1 LKVGNRTIFL
11 TAILLI
17 TILIVDTALERI
29 SDLLGTQSSDYTSRV
44 VLFIAITLI
53 IYVVGEYLI
62 LSFIKRRNNEIIQTI
77 TSITREERTT
87 TPTKTVIT
95 NKNKFLARITLLY
108 KTILTVQVILT
119 VIIVSIILS
128 MIFASHYYTSLLIT
142 STVISYGF
150 AIVLLVLLT
159 QRLISWFKRTKKNA
173 VLFSYGLASAAIA
186 LNLIFLLAFNIF
198 ILISKPSEVR
208 EHLTTIYPAFAS
220 GSFMGIL
227 NSLNVVSG
235 IISFILVWI
244 STSLLL
250 RHYST
255 RIGRVRYWVIVCI
268 PLAYFVSQFIP
279 IFVDQIARPLITQNP
294 IFMAIVFTLIFTVS
308 KPVGGILFGVA
319 FWIMAKALRHTSV
332 VRDYMII
339 SAVGIILLFVSVQGS
354 VIFATYPPFGLVTV
368 SFVGLSSYMT
378 FIGLYSVAM
387 SVAGDIS
394 LRQTIRKTAI
404 EESRFIDSI
413 VTAQMEQE
421 LEWKVLRVAKKHT
434 YTLEQE
440 TGIEPSLTGDDLKQ
454 YLQEVLSEVKV
465 HRNQSNL

>member
-159 QRLISWFKRTKKNA
+159 QRLISWFKRTKK
-173 VLFSYGLASAAIA
+173 
-186 LNLIFLLAFNIF
+186 
-198 ILISKPSEVR
+198 
-208 EHLTTIYPAFAS
+208 
-220 GSFMGIL
+220 MQ
-227 NSLNVVSG
+227 
-235 IISFILVWI
+235 
-244 STSLLL
+244 
-250 RHYST
+250 
-255 RIGRVRYWVIVCI
+255 
-268 PLAYFVSQFIP
+268 YFFRM
-279 IFVDQIARPLITQNP
+279 D
-294 IFMAIVFTLIFTVS
+294 
-308 KPVGGILFGVA
+308 
-319 FWIMAKALRHTSV
+319 
-332 VRDYMII
+332 
-339 SAVGIILLFVSVQGS
+339 
-354 VIFATYPPFGLVTV
+354 
-368 SFVGLSSYMT
+368 
-378 FIGLYSVAM
+378 
-387 SVAGDIS
+387 
-394 LRQTIRKTAI
+394 
-404 EESRFIDSI
+404 
-413 VTAQMEQE
+413 
-421 LEWKVLRVAKKHT
+421 
-434 YTLEQE
+434 
-440 TGIEPSLTGDDLKQ
+440 
-454 YLQEVLSEVKV
+454 
-465 HRNQSNL
+465 

>member
-1 LKVGNRTIFL
+1 
-11 TAILLI
+11 
-17 TILIVDTALERI
+17 
-29 SDLLGTQSSDYTSRV
+29 
-44 VLFIAITLI
+44 
-53 IYVVGEYLI
+53 
-62 LSFIKRRNNEIIQTI
+62 
-77 TSITREERTT
+77 
-87 TPTKTVIT
+87 
-95 NKNKFLARITLLY
+95 
-108 KTILTVQVILT
+108 
-119 VIIVSIILS
+119 
-128 MIFASHYYTSLLIT
+128 
-142 STVISYGF
+142 
-150 AIVLLVLLT
+150 
-159 QRLISWFKRTKKNA
+159 
-173 VLFSYGLASAAIA
+173 

-434 YTLEQE
+434 YTLGQE